1 MKFCAVVITYFPN
14 VDETRDNILRYIDDV
29 DHVIVWENTPLAERE
44 KYRVSLPEHQSK
56 ISYMGVE
63 ENRGIA
69 FPLNEAIKWAG
80 ENGYTHVM
88 TMDQDSSWQNFQL
101 FRQEIEKCCD
111 DKVAMFTPS
120 IYNNVDNRQ
129 LELVPPITSGAVHP
143 ISVFDK
149 IGYFCE
155 EYFID
160 AIDHE
165 FYYRIVLN
173 SYRVKHIPAA
183 RLNHSLGYK
192 QRRRFLMFSMVSNNY
207 SAFRLY
213 YMVRNNI
220 WMYKRYRRE
229 SVLPKG
235 FVKQLVR
242 EIIFKPSVKIVL
254 VEDGKWKKLKAIFK
268 GIRDGIKRA

>member
-1 MKFCAVVITYFPN
+1 MKLCAVVITYFPN
-14 VDETRDNILRYIDDV
+14 VDETRENILRYIDDV
-29 DHVIVWENTPLAERE
+29 EHVIVWENTPLAERE
-44 KYRVSLPEHQSK
+44 KHRIQLPEHQSK
-56 ISYMGVE
+56 VSYMGAD

-69 FPLNEAIKWAG
+69 YPLNKAIEWAG

-88 TMDQDSSWQNFQL
+88 TMDQDSSWHNFKI
-101 FRQEIEKCCD
+101 FRQEIENCSD
-111 DKVAMFTPS
+111 DRVAMFTPT
-120 IYNNVDNRQ
+120 IYNNIDNRQ

-143 ISVFDK
+143 ISVFSS

-165 FYYRIVLN
+165 FYYRIILN
-173 SYRVKHIPAA
+173 SFTVRHIPSA

-192 QRRRFLMFSMVSNNY
+192 QRRRFLMFSMVSSNY

-213 YMVRNNI
+213 HMVRNNI
-220 WMYKRYRRE
+220 WMYKKYRHE
-229 SVLPKG
+229 TVLPKG
-235 FVKQLVR
+235 FVKQLISEV
-242 EIIFKPSVKIVL
+242 IFKPAVKIVL
-254 VEDGKWKKLKAIFK
+254 VEDGKWAKLKAIYK